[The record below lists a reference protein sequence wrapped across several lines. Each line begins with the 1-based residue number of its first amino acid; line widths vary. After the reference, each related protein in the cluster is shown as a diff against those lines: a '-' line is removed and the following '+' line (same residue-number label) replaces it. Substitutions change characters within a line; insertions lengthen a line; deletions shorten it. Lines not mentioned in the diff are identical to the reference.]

1 MFVCSQTRMM
11 TSTISL
17 RTSKTRTV
25 LKGYSMRT
33 AFSGAMI
40 GWAASS
46 LCRWSFFS
54 CLGWDYLA
62 TVYYKPDSSRY
73 SKRLKTNQNDLEI
86 LHQTF
91 YQWSFQGAVVDL
103 VKNEQESPFTFP
115 DVPVAK
121 IQGVRAAKSESWLKR
136 TETIS
141 EIASAIMSTEPVFRL
156 STWFLQQQEEQT
168 WLSDNPSNRPIV
180 NLVTPRFSPVVKAIA
195 SCFDMLV
202 NPGSDDGPLQFLDGN
217 LECGKDQWWCCVH
230 S

>member
-1 MFVCSQTRMM
+1 MIFFFV
-11 TSTISL
+11 L
-17 RTSKTRTV
+17 RLGLSCHGILQAR
-25 LKGYSMRT
+25 
-33 AFSGAMI
+33 
-40 GWAASS
+40 
-46 LCRWSFFS
+46 FFS
-54 CLGWDYLA
+54 VFKKVED
-62 TVYYKPDSSRY
+62 K
-73 SKRLKTNQNDLEI
+73 SKRSRDSASDVLSMV
-86 LHQTF
+86 F
-91 YQWSFQGAVVDL
+91 PGSSCVDL

>member
-91 YQWSFQGAVVDL
+91 YQWSFQGAVVWIWS
-103 VKNEQESPFTFP
+103 KTN
-115 DVPVAK
+115 
-121 IQGVRAAKSESWLKR
+121 KSHLSLFQMFLWRRSRVCVQPKVNLGWSELKQFLRLLQQSCRRNRFFVCPLGFCSNKKSKLGFLTTLQTVQSW
-136 TETIS
+136 TWWH
-141 EIASAIMSTEPVFRL
+141 PVFPQ
-156 STWFLQQQEEQT
+156 S
-168 WLSDNPSNRPIV
+168 
-180 NLVTPRFSPVVKAIA
+180 
-195 SCFDMLV
+195 
-202 NPGSDDGPLQFLDGN
+202 
-217 LECGKDQWWCCVH
+217 
-230 S
+230 